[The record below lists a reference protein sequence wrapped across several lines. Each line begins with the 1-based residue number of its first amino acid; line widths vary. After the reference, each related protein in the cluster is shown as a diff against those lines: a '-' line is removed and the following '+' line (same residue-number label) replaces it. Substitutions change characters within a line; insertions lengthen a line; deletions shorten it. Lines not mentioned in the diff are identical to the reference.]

1 MKINWKVRIKNKAF
15 WLGFIPA
22 LLLLV
27 QAVAGVFGMRLD
39 LNDIGGKLMEVV
51 QALFVVLAMLGIVV
65 DPTTNGV
72 NDSSRAMS
80 YDAPK
85 EDWHED

>member
-1 MKINWKVRIKNKAF
+1 MRTKINWIVRAKNKTF
-15 WLGFIPA
+15 WLTLIPA
-22 LLLLV
+22 ILLLA
-27 QAVAGVFGMRLD
+27 QAIANVFGITID

-85 EDWHED
+85 ED